1 MSWQSGEGWE
11 SGWETGGGAS
21 SGGDSGGGWGGND
34 WLAGWAYTAPT
45 PPGGVLLQEAFG
57 KGYHKGWN
65 EGHSAGFGTGY
76 QSAAQSLYGDAMWGG
91 KGKGPSGKREPEAE
105 AAEPTGGKKK
115 KKKGGSSWK
124 EWNDKYSAIDPDKE
138 HVTPYFY
145 TRLGKKKIAYYP
157 QEIQEELV
165 KAQDEVEQ
173 QGVSKDIEYNM
184 TGGWMYKLRI
194 FGVSEKDKW
203 EDKMSE
209 VKAGDGQPDGQLV
222 GAQWDM
228 NKATAEPPEE
238 FEKGVKYRPIFLSE

>member
-1 MSWQSGEGWE
+1 MSEHWQSDQGW
-11 SGWETGGGAS
+11 GGG
-21 SGGDSGGGWGGND
+21 GDGGGGWSY
-34 WLAGWAYTAPT
+34 AAPGWTYMAPAPA
-45 PPGGVLLQEAFG
+45 PPGAVPLVEAFG

-65 EGHSAGFGTGY
+65 EGHSAGFGNGY
-76 QSAAQSLYGDAMWGG
+76 QAAARLYGDAMWGG
-91 KGKGPSGKREPEAE
+91 KGPSGKREPEDE
-105 AAEPTGGKKK
+105 AAESAGGKRK
-115 KKKGGSSWK
+115 KKKGAAWK
-124 EWNDKYSAIDPDKE
+124 EWSEKYTAIEPDKR
-138 HVTPYFY
+138 TTSPLFW
-145 TRLGKKKIAYYP
+145 TRLGGQQVEFYP
-157 QEIQEELV
+157 IEIQERLV
-165 KAQDEVEQ
+165 KAKVAVDADGE
-173 QGVSKDIEYNM
+173 SKDIEYDM